1 MWKFNVFQNIF
12 EMRKF
17 YKNIFK
23 ISNFKENFQK
33 MPNFYKN
40 FKTKLLMFWTT
51 NFLKKSNIIFSKFWA
66 ISCFSVDLAAY
77 GNMRNMSR
85 KSLRMT
91 FRSGILLL
99 TTTSSPK
106 CHTEKVW
113 ELNSQRFTTQPFS
126 VGVSPFRQKISTRYD
141 SAAGLDHENR
151 MMLAFFF
158 LRNDATFFSE
168 HRI

>member
-1 MWKFNVFQNIF
+1 MSVLEFLQKFNVFQNIF
-12 EMRKF
+12 EIRNIYKSIF
-17 YKNIFK
+17 KNIFRKCQISTK
-23 ISNFKENFQK
+23 IVSPK
-33 MPNFYKN
+33 Y
-40 FKTKLLMFWTT
+40 
-51 NFLKKSNIIFSKFWA
+51 
-66 ISCFSVDLAAY
+66 
-77 GNMRNMSR
+77 MRDMSR
-85 KSLRMT
+85 RSLRMT

-168 HRI
+168 HRIQG